1 MSCCRRGL
9 LGMRCSMVSPP
20 LAMLRHCLPETPSLR
35 ATDLSLNDNQI
46 LRLAHIL
53 CVDEATIRRTTFTDI
68 ARSSRCLIA
77 TDAIQ
82 SCSTCCPAKTEPRA
96 ILRSQLLGWR
106 ITCALC
112 GDLLQSPS
120 GVSCA
125 STFGHYSATALIGE
139 RLLHDE
145 ASRKAR
151 TWVSPA
157 RIAQLLLMRR
167 VKNPTFGNYE
177 PWRYRV
183 LGALIPDLDDV
194 VDRQSLPMSSCPILP
209 LHLRPALL
217 AAIAMV
223 ERSGPEMLEMLC
235 GQMRGETAPCHAVNR
250 DHRGSSV
257 NSLVMEPGA
266 VSLYRWLDGP
276 TGLISDVLPI
286 GDFAG
291 PWPFD

>member
-1 MSCCRRGL
+1 MRKPPSHDIPAPRQLPVTLAPCTDEL
-9 LGMRCSMVSPP
+9 LSSWVARHAVFYGVPP

-151 TWVSPA
+151 TWASPV
-157 RIAQLLLMRR
+157 RIARLLLMRR
-167 VKNPTFGNYE
+167 VKKPRVGDYE

-194 VDRQSLPMSSCPILP
+194 VDRRSLPTSSSPILP

-217 AAIAMV
+217 AGIAIV
-223 ERSGPEMLEMLC
+223 ERSGPEMLQMLH
-235 GQMRGETAPCHAVNR
+235 GQMRGENKARFSSAIEEIINSSCRSTA
-250 DHRGSSV
+250 SSQ
-257 NSLVMEPGA
+257 LQ
-266 VSLYRWLDGP
+266 
-276 TGLISDVLPI
+276 LI
-286 GDFAG
+286 
-291 PWPFD
+291 

>member
-1 MSCCRRGL
+1 MRKPPSHDLQAPQQLPVTLAPCTDEL
-9 LGMRCSMVSPP
+9 LSSWVARHAVFYGVPP

-46 LRLAHIL
+46 TRLAHIL

-68 ARSSRCLIA
+68 AQSSRCLIA
-77 TDAIQ
+77 TNAIQ
-82 SCSTCCPAKTEPRA
+82 SCSTCYPAKTEPRA

-112 GDLLQSPS
+112 GNLLQSPS
-120 GVSCA
+120 GANCA

-177 PWRYRV
+177 PWRYRL

-217 AAIAMV
+217 AGIAMV

-235 GQMRGETAPCHAVNR
+235 RQMRGENKVRFSGAINEIMRRTLRSTA
-250 DHRGSSV
+250 SSQ
-257 NSLVMEPGA
+257 LQ
-266 VSLYRWLDGP
+266 
-276 TGLISDVLPI
+276 LI
-286 GDFAG
+286 
-291 PWPFD
+291 